1 MEIEQREAGDVVIV
15 RVRGDIT
22 LNKGGD
28 IRLRDKINS
37 LLLQGHR
44 KILLDLGEVVVV
56 DSAGLGQLVQ
66 VHVSAAKQGVS
77 LKLLNVTKKL
87 RDLLVVTKLLLVFDT
102 YEQEAE
108 AIASFAG
115 GGTAPV

>member
-1 MEIEQREAGDVVIV
+1 MQIEQREIGDVVVV
-15 RVRGDIT
+15 RIQGDIT
-22 LNKGGD
+22 LNQGGD

-44 KILLDLGEVVVV
+44 KLLLDLGEVSIV

-66 VHVSAAKQGVS
+66 VHVSAAKQGAA
-77 LKLLNVTKKL
+77 LKLLHVAKKL

-108 AIASFAG
+108 ALASFGDSSPASL
-115 GGTAPV
+115 